1 MADYRGLRPME
12 TIRVDNRYRR
22 YKMLNCQFLEITDI
36 TAPHADVYGHPEYRY
51 FCKRHKRE
59 VIPCIA
65 CQEDRCK
72 MYQKKSE

>member
-1 MADYRGLRPME
+1 
-12 TIRVDNRYRR
+12 
-22 YKMLNCQFLEITDI
+22 MLNCQFLEITDI